1 MHVRRL
7 ASQLMFS
14 AITVAIGCSGSD
26 ATTNPT
32 TAGSAGQGAS
42 GGGSGTGGVAGS
54 GGSSGSVSGAGG
66 VGGAGGVAGGVSGAG
81 GGGGIAGS
89 AGSAGD
95 ASVASGGSGGVAG
108 SNGGA
113 GGGAGVVT
121 GGFGGTMPTD
131 AQVTDPGPSSGTVSP
146 PAPAAFPSPC
156 IAAGAQKVEDILNQ
170 MTDQEMMSMLGGT
183 DGKTAAVSRLG
194 VPSIVMSDG
203 PHGIRGGSQWPCLVS
218 AACSFDPVLE
228 EEVGAAMAKEFR
240 AQGKLMDLGPMVNV
254 IRDGRWGRA
263 SETYSEDPYLMG
275 KMGASRIRGIQ
286 SVGLIA
292 DAKHFDANNIET
304 GRGGYPVKV
313 SERTLREVYLPA
325 FRMAVQE
332 GGAWSLMA
340 AYNQVNGSAC
350 AANMHLLHDI
360 LKGEWQFPG
369 FVVSDWGAAYGNTVG
384 DALAGLDSEMPGAG
398 AFSVNALQNAI
409 SSGKITRE
417 IVKDKTRRLLRAIY
431 CAGALDPGWTA
442 TAYSGIN
449 NTDEQKAIVS
459 KAGHANIVLAKN
471 DGNVLPID
479 RTKIQSIAILGPK
492 AATGPRFGAI
502 GSGMT
507 TGPTIGPLEAITKK
521 LGASVKVITDDTWQS
536 ADTVVVFVGINDS
549 GEGFDR
555 KNLDLPKYNAAGD
568 LEKNNFG
575 ATDPDPNGPYDQDQN
590 ALVAQ
595 ALAAKPDK
603 TVVVYTG
610 GSFSVA
616 GTWATAPGVLIA
628 LYPGGDQGNA
638 IADVLFGDTNPGGH
652 LSITFPMKAED
663 VPLWGTDDVALY
675 SQYEPPD
682 EARGWPYYDKKNL
695 PVLFPFGHGLSYT
708 TFRYSNLQIAPQ
720 TMAQNGN
727 ITVSVDVHNTGARA
741 GDEVVQLY
749 VADPEASVPRRV
761 KDLRGFLRV
770 ALAPDE
776 KKTVAFT
783 LKPEDLAFYDEQAS
797 TWVAEPGLFDVMV
810 GSSSRDLRL
819 AGSFT
824 LSP

>member
-1 MHVRRL
+1 MLIRRL
-7 ASQLMFS
+7 ASPISVLS
-14 AITVAIGCSGSD
+14 LTVALGCASSD
-26 ATTNPT
+26 TSSPPAAAN
-32 TAGSAGQGAS
+32 
-42 GGGSGTGGVAGS
+42 GGGSGAGQT
-54 GGSSGSVSGAGG
+54 
-66 VGGAGGVAGGVSGAG
+66 G
-81 GGGGIAGS
+81 GGGGISGSFGGAGAIS
-89 AGSAGD
+89 GSGGVAGD
-95 ASVASGGSGGVAG
+95 VGGSGGIAGTVAGTGGAGGSGGVSAPGGGSGGVAG
-108 SNGGA
+108 QT
-113 GGGAGVVT
+113 GGGGGGGTPIA
-121 GGFGGTMPTD
+121 GGFGGNTPTD
-131 AQVTDPGPSSGTVSP
+131 AQVTDPGTSAGTVSP
-146 PAPAAFPSPC
+146 PAAPAFPSPC

-183 DGKTAAVSRLG
+183 DGKTAAVGRLG

-240 AQGKLMDLGPMVNV
+240 SQGKLMDLGPMVNL

-263 SETYSEDPYLMG
+263 SETYSEDSYLTG
-275 KMGASRIRGIQ
+275 KMSAARIRGIQ
-286 SVGLIA
+286 SSGLIA
-292 DAKHFDANNIET
+292 DAKHYAANNIET

-313 SERTLREVYLPA
+313 SERTLREIYLPG

-340 AYNQVNGSAC
+340 AYNAVNGFAC
-350 AANMHLLHDI
+350 AANKHLLGDV

-398 AFSVNALQNAI
+398 AFGVGALQGAI
-409 SSGKITRE
+409 ASGKITRD

-431 CAGALDPGWTA
+431 CAGALDPGWNA
-442 TAYSGIN
+442 TAFAGVAT
-449 NTDEQKAIVS
+449 TDAQKAVVS

-471 DGNVLPID
+471 EGGVLPID
-479 RTKIQSIAILGPK
+479 KTKIKTIAIIGPK

-507 TGPTIGPLEAITKK
+507 TGPTIGPLDAITKK
-521 LGASVKVITDDTWQS
+521 LGTAVRVITDATWQT
-536 ADTVVVFVGINDS
+536 ADYVVVFVGINDS

-575 ATDPDPNGPYDQDQN
+575 ATAPDPGGPYDQDQN

-595 ALAAKPDK
+595 ALAAKPQN

-616 GTWATAPGVLIA
+616 GTWSTAPGVLIA

-638 IADVLFGDTNPGGH
+638 IADVLFGDYNPGGH
-652 LSITFPMKAED
+652 LSVTFPMKAED
-663 VPLWGTDDVALY
+663 VPAWGTDNVPLY
-675 SQYEPPD
+675 SQYEAA
-682 EARGWPYYDKKNL
+682 EEGRGWPYYDKHNL

-708 TFRYSNLQIAPQ
+708 TFVYSNLRVSAPTMSQ
-720 TMAQNGN
+720 TGSV
-727 ITVSVDVHNTGARA
+727 TVSVDVRNSGARA
-741 GDEVVQLY
+741 GAEIVQLY
-749 VADPEASVPRRV
+749 VHQVKSSVDRPAKELKAFRRV
-761 KDLRGFLRV
+761 VLNPRQSQTVTF
-770 ALAPDE
+770 ALDQSA
-776 KKTVAFT
+776 
-783 LKPEDLAFYDEQAS
+783 LAFYDPARKE
-797 TWVAEPGLFDVMV
+797 WVAEPGTFEVLV
-810 GSSSRDLRL
+810 GASSRDIRL
-819 AGSFT
+819 KGSFEH
-824 LSP
+824 